1 MKNSLITHL
10 SSLIM
15 LMAAMLLIASCRSQK
30 KVVKSEVAIADTCSV
45 SSLSTTAV
53 ERLRWMDS
61 ISLHFDSL
69 ELEWRVPAD
78 HFAEIGNM
86 VGDTAQNSLWSPSM
100 AEKGNVAKGL
110 YTLPFNPYAASGAR
124 LTLRARHASLG
135 KVGRLERGSSSHAQQ
150 ADSVMHHRTSAS
162 DMKTDNDTTA
172 IAKPPDLEWLTF
184 AIIAGLVVVFII
196 IFWIEYE

>member
-1 MKNSLITHL
+1 MRTVVFWLAVL
-10 SSLIM
+10 
-15 LMAAMLLIASCRSQK
+15 AMLVGCRSQK

-86 VGDTAQNSLWSPSM
+86 AYDTAQSSLWSP
-100 AEKGNVAKGL
+100 
-110 YTLPFNPYAASGAR
+110 
-124 LTLRARHASLG
+124 
-135 KVGRLERGSSSHAQQ
+135 
-150 ADSVMHHRTSAS
+150 
-162 DMKTDNDTTA
+162 
-172 IAKPPDLEWLTF
+172 
-184 AIIAGLVVVFII
+184 
-196 IFWIEYE
+196 

>member
-1 MKNSLITHL
+1 MRTVVFG
-10 SSLIM
+10 
-15 LMAAMLLIASCRSQK
+15 MAVLAMLVGCRSQK
-30 KVVKSEVAIADTCSV
+30 KMVKSEVAIADTCSV
-45 SSLSTTAV
+45 SSSITTAT

-78 HFAEIGNM
+78 HFADIGNM
-86 VGDTAQNSLWSPSM
+86 AYDTAQSSLWQSSK
-100 AEKGNVAKGL
+100 AEKEDVAVKGL
-110 YTLPFNPYAASGAR
+110 YTLPFNHYTASEAR
-124 LTLRARHASLG
+124 LTLRAKHASLG

-172 IAKPPDLEWLTF
+172 IAKPPDLEWLTW
-184 AIIAGLVVVFII
+184 AVIAGLVVVFII

>member
-1 MKNSLITHL
+1 MRTVVFWLAVL
-10 SSLIM
+10 
-15 LMAAMLLIASCRSQK
+15 AMLVGCRSQK

-45 SSLSTTAV
+45 SSSITTAT

-86 VGDTAQNSLWSPSM
+86 AYDTAQSKN
-100 AEKGNVAKGL
+100 L
-110 YTLPFNPYAASGAR
+110 YTIHDTPYTASEAR
-124 LTLRARHASLG
+124 LTLRARHASLR
-135 KVGRLERGSSSHAQQ
+135 KVGRLERGSASCAQQ

>member
-1 MKNSLITHL
+1 MRTVVFWLAVL
-10 SSLIM
+10 
-15 LMAAMLLIASCRSQK
+15 AMLVGCRSQK

-45 SSLSTTAV
+45 SSSSTTAV

-86 VGDTAQNSLWSPSM
+86 AFDTAQSTLWSPSM
-100 AEKGNVAKGL
+100 AEKENVAKGL
-110 YTLPFNPYAASGAR
+110 YTLPFNHYTASEAR

-135 KVGRLERGSSSHAQQ
+135 KVGRLERGSASCAQQ

>member
-1 MKNSLITHL
+1 
-10 SSLIM
+10 M
-15 LMAAMLLIASCRSQK
+15 LMAAMLLLASGCRSQK

-69 ELEWRVPAD
+69 ELEWRMPAD
-78 HFAEIGNM
+78 HFADIGNM
-86 VGDTAQNSLWSPSM
+86 AYDTAQSSLWSPSM
-100 AEKGNVAKGL
+100 AEKENVANGL
-110 YTLPFNPYAASGAR
+110 YTLPFNPYTASGAR
-124 LTLRARHASLG
+124 LTLRAKHASLG
-135 KVGRLERGSSSHAQQ
+135 KVGRLERGSAICAQQ

-162 DMKTDNDTTA
+162 DIKTDNDTTA

>member
-69 ELEWRVPAD
+69 ELEWRMPAD
-78 HFAEIGNM
+78 HFAEIGKM
-86 VGDTAQNSLWSPSM
+86 AYDTSQSKN
-100 AEKGNVAKGL
+100 L
-110 YTLPFNPYAASGAR
+110 YTIHDTPYTASEAR

>member
-15 LMAAMLLIASCRSQK
+15 LMAAMLILASGCRSQK

-86 VGDTAQNSLWSPSM
+86 AYDTAQNSLYRPAAGS
-100 AEKGNVAKGL
+100 AAKG
-110 YTLPFNPYAASGAR
+110 AALFPAQPRQGSV
-124 LTLRARHASLG
+124 LLRARHASLG
-135 KVGRLERGSSSHAQQ
+135 KVGRLERGSASCAQQ

>member
-1 MKNSLITHL
+1 
-10 SSLIM
+10 M
-15 LMAAMLLIASCRSQK
+15 LMAAMLLLASGCRSQK

-45 SSLSTTAV
+45 SSSITTAT

-78 HFAEIGNM
+78 HFADIGNM
-86 VGDTAQNSLWSPSM
+86 AYDTTQSSLWSPSM
-100 AEKGNVAKGL
+100 AEKENVAKGL
-110 YTLPFNPYAASGAR
+110 YTLPFNPYTASGAR
-124 LTLRARHASLG
+124 LTLRAKHASLG
-135 KVGRLERGSSSHAQQ
+135 KVGRLERGSSSCAQQ
-150 ADSVMHHRTSAS
+150 ADSVMHNRTSAS
-162 DMKTDNDTTA
+162 DMKSDNDTTA

>member
-15 LMAAMLLIASCRSQK
+15 LMAAMLLLASGCRSQK

-69 ELEWRVPAD
+69 ELEWRMPAD

-86 VGDTAQNSLWSPSM
+86 AYDTAQR
-100 AEKGNVAKGL
+100 K
-110 YTLPFNPYAASGAR
+110 NPYTIHDTPYTASEAR

-135 KVGRLERGSSSHAQQ
+135 KVGRLERGSASCAQQ

>member
-1 MKNSLITHL
+1 MRTVVFWLAVL
-10 SSLIM
+10 
-15 LMAAMLLIASCRSQK
+15 AMLVGCRSQK
-30 KVVKSEVAIADTCSV
+30 KMVKSEVAIADTCSV
-45 SSLSTTAV
+45 SSLSTTTV

-69 ELEWRVPAD
+69 EMEWRVPAD
-78 HFAEIGNM
+78 HFADIGNM
-86 VGDTAQNSLWSPSM
+86 AYDTAQNSLYRPAAGS
-100 AEKGNVAKGL
+100 AAKG
-110 YTLPFNPYAASGAR
+110 AALFPAQPRQGSVV
-124 LTLRARHASLG
+124 LRARHASLG
-135 KVGRLERGSSSHAQQ
+135 KVGKLERGSASYAQQ

-162 DMKTDNDTTA
+162 DIKTDNDTTA

>member
-1 MKNSLITHL
+1 MKK
-10 SSLIM
+10 M
-15 LMAAMLLIASCRSQK
+15 LLTLTVLAMLVGCRSQK
-30 KVVKSEVAIADTCSV
+30 KVVKTEIATADTCSV
-45 SSLSTTAV
+45 SSASTMAT

-86 VGDTAQNSLWSPSM
+86 AYDTAQNSLYRPAAGS
-100 AEKGNVAKGL
+100 AAKG
-110 YTLPFNPYAASGAR
+110 AALFPAQPRQGSVV
-124 LTLRARHASLG
+124 LRARHASLG
-135 KVGRLERGSSSHAQQ
+135 KVGRLKRGSASCTQQ

>member
-30 KVVKSEVAIADTCSV
+30 KVVKTEIATADTCSV
-45 SSLSTTAV
+45 SSASTMAT

-69 ELEWRVPAD
+69 ELEWRMPAD

-86 VGDTAQNSLWSPSM
+86 AYDTAQNSLYRPAVGS
-100 AEKGNVAKGL
+100 AAKG
-110 YTLPFNPYAASGAR
+110 GALFPAQPR
-124 LTLRARHASLG
+124 QGSVVLRARHASLG
-135 KVGRLERGSSSHAQQ
+135 KVGRLERGSASCAQQ

-196 IFWIEYE
+196 IFWIEYS